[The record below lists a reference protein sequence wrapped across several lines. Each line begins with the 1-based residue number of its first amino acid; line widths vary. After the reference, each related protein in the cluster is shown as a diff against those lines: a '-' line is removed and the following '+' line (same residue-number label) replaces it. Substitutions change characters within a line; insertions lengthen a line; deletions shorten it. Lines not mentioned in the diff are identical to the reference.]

1 MITPTI
7 ADNTMI
13 HKGTMSGFG
22 SGIGIATIFT
32 SLDSIVRLDGRPM
45 CGTCVIRAK
54 TIVDMFSG
62 MFGAI
67 YMKCKQL

>member
-22 SGIGIATIFT
+22 SGIGIAIILT
-32 SLDSIVRLDGRPM
+32 SLDSTVLLDGRPM
-45 CGTCVIRAK
+45 CGTCVIRAN
-54 TIVDMFSG
+54 TTVDIFNG

-67 YMKCKQL
+67 